1 MKVQTK
7 ASQVLERT
15 SHYIRAGIIRD
26 KPAWYDAV
34 AAVPPTF
41 NLEKLPKNLGP
52 NQLEDPQEQLWKVHG
67 GHFKTRASYSDRA
80 QKNNLA
86 SRVPKLQFLE
96 DQLRDVFYHQH
107 PWEFSRPKT
116 LIESDGDEVSK
127 CDWSRMLQLSK
138 PLDGESVVQRTLWLL
153 KDGNQQ
159 AKSKTL
165 FEAYDQARFE
175 FYQLRMAEEMNLV
188 VSKEE
193 SQMFGA
199 QFASTNLQ
207 WGIKKEQDVIDRWAK
222 IGERRTKIKEASRN
236 KASASAGITSNA
248 EETTNMW
255 ESFLSSEEAKNE

>member
-1 MKVQTK
+1 MKIQTK

-15 SHYIRAGIIRD
+15 SHYIKAGIIRD

-41 NLEKLPKNLGP
+41 NMEKLPKNLGP
-52 NQLEDPQEQLWKVHG
+52 NQLQDPMEQLWKEQG
-67 GHFKTRASYSDRA
+67 GYIKTRASAPERA
-80 QKNNLA
+80 QKNNFV

-116 LIESDGDEVSK
+116 LIENDGDDQAK
-127 CDWSRMLQLSK
+127 CDWSRMLQLNK

-153 KDGNQQ
+153 QDSKQQ
-159 AKSKTL
+159 QKEKTL

-175 FYQLRMAEEMNLV
+175 FYQLRMAEEMNSV

-193 SQMFGA
+193 SLMFGA
-199 QFASTNLQ
+199 HFASSNLQ
-207 WGIKKEQDVIDRWAK
+207 WGVQKEQETIDRWAK
-222 IGERRTKIKEASRN
+222 IGEKRTKIREASRS
-236 KASASAGITSNA
+236 KASASAGIAATP
-248 EETTNMW
+248 EEPTNMW
-255 ESFLSSEEAKNE
+255 ESFLSSEEPTNQ

>member
-15 SHYIRAGIIRD
+15 SHYIKAGIIRD

-34 AAVPPTF
+34 AAVPPAF

-52 NQLEDPQEQLWKVHG
+52 NQIEDPREQLWKQEG
-67 GHFKTRASYSDRA
+67 NYTKTRASSLDRA

-116 LIESDGDEVSK
+116 LIENDGDELGK

-153 KDGNQQ
+153 QDAKKQ
-159 AKSKTL
+159 AQGKTL

-175 FYQLRMAEEMNLV
+175 FYQLRMAEEMNSV

-193 SQMFGA
+193 SLMFGA
-199 QFASTNLQ
+199 HFASSNLQ
-207 WGIKKEQDVIDRWAK
+207 WGVKKEQEVIDRWAK
-222 IGERRTKIKEASRN
+222 IGDRRTKIKEASRN
-236 KASASAGITSNA
+236 KASASAGIAAST

-255 ESFLSSEEAKNE
+255 ESFLSSEGETNQ